1 MHSAAP
7 PVAAAGYATDSQL
20 RHASTSSRGVCCNG
34 VTHLAQVKYPHS
46 VCSFVLVLLK
56 RFLRQKVS
64 PRSRGDVET
73 VGAGNQGVAAEGHRV
88 AGETLTII
96 RRYRRPAAPTSPD
109 PDTARGLGHCQ
120 PSSSGQWQWQG
131 GKAWRMRTGED
142 KQTIVLTLNLNPCKP
157 LCIELPEA
165 KVYPYPDPTQALD
178 LFRCSVV
185 SWWLGFGWSKTS
197 SQQFIQF
204 VSRNTLLSPQWVRRP
219 PTHL

>member
-20 RHASTSSRGVCCNG
+20 RHASTTSRGACCNG

-96 RRYRRPAAPTSPD
+96 RRYRRPAAPTKPGPRYSQGTRTLSAQFQWPVAVAGWESVENAD
-109 PDTARGLGHCQ
+109 WG
-120 PSSSGQWQWQG
+120 GQ
-131 GKAWRMRTGED
+131 T
-142 KQTIVLTLNLNPCKP
+142 NN
-157 LCIELPEA
+157 
-165 KVYPYPDPTQALD
+165 
-178 LFRCSVV
+178 S
-185 SWWLGFGWSKTS
+185 
-197 SQQFIQF
+197 
-204 VSRNTLLSPQWVRRP
+204 
-219 PTHL
+219 THS

>member
-20 RHASTSSRGVCCNG
+20 RHASTSSSRGACCNG

-120 PSSSGQWQWQG
+120 PCSSGSGSG
-131 GKAWRMRTGED
+131 GVGKRGECD
-142 KQTIVLTLNLNPCKP
+142 LGTNKQLYSLLISTPANHFVLNFLKP
-157 LCIELPEA
+157 RSTH
-165 KVYPYPDPTQALD
+165 TQTQPKHWTFLD
-178 LFRCSVV
+178 VQL
-185 SWWLGFGWSKTS
+185 
-197 SQQFIQF
+197 
-204 VSRNTLLSPQWVRRP
+204 
-219 PTHL
+219 